1 MTNIS
6 NSTKELLT
14 SGNHS
19 FSVKRDAD
27 LELLLL
33 PSSKESLTVEV
44 ELAEPGA
51 YVEIKGLA
59 IASDTEELKTTI
71 LVEHLVENT
80 ASNQVIKSIG
90 ADEASISVISKIVI
104 VDGADNTEAHLLNK
118 NILLS
123 DTAKVEAKP
132 ELEIDHDNVICTHGS
147 ATGQLD
153 EEALFY
159 LTSRG
164 ISRKD
169 ASKLLLEAF
178 VKDILEDEPQEQEY
192 LTKLQ
197 ELL

>member
-1 MTNIS
+1 MINIS
-6 NSTKELLT
+6 NSTKESLT
-14 SGNHS
+14 SGKHS
-19 FSVKRDAD
+19 FSVKKDAE

-33 PSSKESLTVEV
+33 PSSKEPLTIEV

-51 YVEIKGLA
+51 YLEIKGLA
-59 IASDTEELKTTI
+59 LASNSEEVKTTI
-71 LVEHLVENT
+71 LVEHLVDNT
-80 ASNQVIKSIG
+80 SSNQVIKSIG
-90 ADEASISVISKIVI
+90 ADESSISIVSKIVI

-153 EEALFY
+153 EDALFY

-164 ISRKD
+164 IPRKD

-178 VKDILEDEPQEQEY
+178 VKDILEDEPQEQAY
-192 LTKLQ
+192 LSKLQ
-197 ELL
+197 QLI